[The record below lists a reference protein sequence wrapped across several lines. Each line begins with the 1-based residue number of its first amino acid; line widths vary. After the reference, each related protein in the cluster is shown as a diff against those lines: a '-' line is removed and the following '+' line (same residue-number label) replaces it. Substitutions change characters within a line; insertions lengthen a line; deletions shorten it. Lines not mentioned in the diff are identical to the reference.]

1 MNNSK
6 PRFWRDLWILI
17 KPYWVSEERYSA
29 WALLATIVGFA
40 LGLVYMSVQFND
52 WYGMFYNSLQE
63 KNKEDFFVLMLYF
76 CFLAGIYIVLAVYQ
90 SYLNQMLQI
99 RWRRW
104 LTEKYL
110 REWMVDRAYYRIQ
123 LNGPSTDNPD
133 QRIADDMKIFV
144 DETLNLSLGFLDAV
158 VTLLSFVGILWAL
171 SGPISF
177 PLNGG
182 TITIP
187 GYMVWA
193 VIVYALVSSA
203 LTHLIGRPLI
213 ALNFNQQRFEADFR
227 FNLVRFREN
236 MEGVAL
242 YRGEEYEQR
251 GLATRFS
258 QVATNW
264 WAIMKRQKK
273 LTWFTDGYNQVA
285 VVFPFMVAAPRY
297 FSGAIQ
303 LGGLMQIVNA
313 FGEVRRALSWF
324 IGIYTNFAAWK
335 ATVDRL
341 TTFHNTIV
349 NACEQQRSQPGATL
363 EPADGDALELRDVT
377 IALPDSRLLLGAIE
391 QKINAGER
399 VLVRGPSGSGKS
411 TLFRAIAGIWPFGSG
426 RVLRPLDFN
435 ALFLPQRPYLPIGSL
450 REVVCFPSKPDA
462 FSDAQLRAAMTA
474 VGLPALADALDS
486 GSHWALQLSPGE
498 QQRIAIARALLH
510 EPRWLFLDEATS
522 ALDEATEEKIYQLLA
537 ERLPQ
542 TTLVSIGHRSGLLA
556 YHTRVLEFAESNTG
570 SMQLVSK
577 PIPT

>member
-6 PRFWRDLWILI
+6 PHFWRDLWTLI

-29 WALLATIVGFA
+29 WALLGSIVALA

-63 KNKEDFFVLMLYF
+63 KNKEDFFVLMGYF
-76 CFLAGIYIVLAVYQ
+76 CFLAAIYILMAVYQ

-110 REWMVDRAYYRIQ
+110 RDWMEDRAYYRIQ
-123 LNGPSTDNPD
+123 LSGSATDNPD

-144 DETLNLSLGFLDAV
+144 DESLNLSLGLLDAV
-158 VTLLSFVGILWAL
+158 VTLISFVGILWAL
-171 SGPISF
+171 SGPITLPF
-177 PLNGG
+177 NGS
-182 TITIP
+182 TWTIP

-193 VIVYALVSSA
+193 AVIYALVASL

-213 ALNFNQQRFEADFR
+213 GLNFNQQRYEADFR

-242 YRGEEYEQR
+242 YHGESHEQN
-251 GLATRFS
+251 GLAQRFS
-258 QVATNW
+258 KVATNW
-264 WAIMKRQKK
+264 WEIMKRQKK
-273 LTWFTDGYNQVA
+273 LTWFTAGYNQVA
-285 VVFPFMVAAPRY
+285 VVFPFVVAAPRF

-335 ATVDRL
+335 ATVERL
-341 TTFHNTIV
+341 TTFHNTI
-349 NACEQQRSQPGATL
+349 AQAREQQKLSPGLAVKISEAGT
-363 EPADGDALELRDVT
+363 LELRNVT
-377 IALPDSRLLLGAIE
+377 IALPDSRILLQGVGE
-391 QKINAGER
+391 KISEGEH
-399 VLVRGPSGSGKS
+399 VILRGPSGSGKS
-411 TLFRAIAGIWPFGSG
+411 TLFRAIAGIWPFCQGDMI
-426 RVLRPLDFN
+426 RPDPFE

-462 FSDAQLRAAMTA
+462 FDADRIREALST
-474 VGLPALADALDS
+474 VGLERLGSTLDE

-510 EPRWLFLDEATS
+510 APRWLFLDEATS
-522 ALDEATEEKIYQLLA
+522 ALDEPTEKRMYELLA
-537 ERLPQ
+537 ERLPHS
-542 TTLVSIGHRSGLLA
+542 TLFSIGHRSGLIA
-556 YHTRVLEFAESNTG
+556 YHTRKLDLIPAESG
-570 SMQLVSK
+570 PASLASS
-577 PIPT
+577 PA